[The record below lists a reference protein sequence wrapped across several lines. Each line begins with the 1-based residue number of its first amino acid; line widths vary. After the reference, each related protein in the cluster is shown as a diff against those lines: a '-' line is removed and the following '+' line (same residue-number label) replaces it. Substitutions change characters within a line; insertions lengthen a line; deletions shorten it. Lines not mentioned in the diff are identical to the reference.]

1 MLMLGAPYAGTPSAT
16 RLIPINAWKD
26 ASGLIELGQ

>member
-1 MLMLGAPYAGTPSAT
+1 MLGVPYTETPSAA

>member
-1 MLMLGAPYAGTPSAT
+1 MLMLGPPYAETPSAV

-26 ASGLIELGQ
+26 ASGLIELRQ